1 MTVKT
6 VHVRA
11 QRLYTHPLR
20 RGETFMARVQLRG
33 ELAAG
38 ENFFQATREPQAVAE
53 SLVAAEIL
61 AMDKRLKERRQA
73 ASLVRPPPSRAVGAR
88 PDPVGMRRDSPGD
101 GVDPVPDRVNQ

>member
-20 RGETFMARVQLRG
+20 RGETFMARVQMRG

-38 ENFFQATREPQAVAE
+38 ENFFQATRELQAVAE

-61 AMDKRLKERRQA
+61 AMDKRLKEDALAKRK
-73 ASLVRPPPSRAVGAR
+73 AR
-88 PDPVGMRRDSPGD
+88 KGPV
-101 GVDPVPDRVNQ
+101 N